1 MQKLIIVDA
10 EQNIIEEVAEIIN
23 MHLPEV
29 HIVATAG
36 SVRKGITIIKQF
48 NPDIVL
54 LDIQMPDGDSF
65 ELLKKLNYMDFKII
79 FITAHEEYA
88 LEAIKYRAIDYVLKP
103 IRVNEIVN
111 AITKAMKT
119 VGHRYSSM
127 VFEAYQTKDNN
138 YLKQKKIILK
148 TMNSIYSV
156 NVNDIIRLESDGN
169 YSKFFL
175 NNGQKILVSNILK
188 EYEELLHE
196 YGFFRTHQSHLINL
210 EYLVQFKKDEGGI
223 AILKDGSTVPVS
235 LRKKEMLMQ
244 TIKNL

>member
-1 MQKLIIVDA
+1 MKQGDWRA
-10 EQNIIEEVAEIIN
+10 IN
-23 MHLPEV
+23 
-29 HIVATAG
+29 
-36 SVRKGITIIKQF
+36 R
-48 NPDIVL
+48 
-54 LDIQMPDGDSF
+54 
-65 ELLKKLNYMDFKII
+65 DFKII

-210 EYLVQFKKDEGGI
+210 EYLVQFKK
-223 AILKDGSTVPVS
+223 
-235 LRKKEMLMQ
+235 
-244 TIKNL
+244 N